1 MDFWGYPSDSCLF
14 FRPENSKIPLQIRI
28 NPSRKTTR
36 HLIFYILIVL
46 FEFISYPQRATN
58 VETKFKNQTTRTYFF
73 NVTVQISGQIL
84 NPL

>member
-14 FRPENSKIPLQIRI
+14 FVRKTPKIPLQIRI

-46 FEFISYPQRATN
+46 FEFISYLQRATN

-73 NVTVQISGQIL
+73 NATVQISG
-84 NPL
+84 

>member
-1 MDFWGYPSDSCLF
+1 MSF

-46 FEFISYPQRATN
+46 FEFISYLQRATN

-73 NVTVQISGQIL
+73 NATVQISG
-84 NPL
+84 